1 MEEEWDNPAM
11 TAFKRQEAEER
22 AAFGCSEEAKGW
34 LENLRNSPPPDVTI
48 RLAAR
53 PANQF
58 PVKRIRLP
66 W

>member
-11 TAFKRQEAEER
+11 TEFKRQEAEER
-22 AAFGCSEEAKGW
+22 RAFGCSDEAKQW
-34 LENLRNSPPPDVTI
+34 MEAFRNSPPPDVTV
-48 RLAAR
+48 RLVPG

-58 PVKRIRLP
+58 PFKRIRLP